1 MNRTETYTGPWP
13 RKRHSHTC
21 VACKRGRDQGAVAC
35 YKSRCAL
42 PQQTESCECCCKLQP
57 SVTYRPAA
65 PAAAEPARAHLPAC
79 GFLKSGEDQ
88 TPCQCIQ
95 LRLAAALEAAPAPEP
110 LRFDLG
116 SIAQWYSL
124 LDEKKRQC
132 IFSALTESGRR
143 QVFEYGLAV
152 SWQRLPEYA
161 RYLVIEEW
169 HNDHGRP
176 PLQYEPEPYIRQKL
190 EANSQAP
197 AAQLD
202 LFNQEEG
209 CNV

>member
-21 VACKRGRDQGAVAC
+21 IACKRGRDQGAVYC

-42 PQQTESCECCCKLQP
+42 PQQTESCECCRTLQP
-57 SVTYRPAA
+57 SATYRPAA
-65 PAAAEPARAHLPAC
+65 PV
-79 GFLKSGEDQ
+79 
-88 TPCQCIQ
+88 
-95 LRLAAALEAAPAPEP
+95 AAALEVPPAPEP

-161 RYLVIEEW
+161 RYLVIDEW
-169 HNDHGRP
+169 HNEHGRP
-176 PLQYEPEPYIRQKL
+176 PLQYQPEPYIRQKL